1 MEAPKQTLEEKL
13 ETAAL
18 AILSGLADLPAELSF
33 HRAFDD
39 DPIEEPAVLIAAQ
52 DNGVPPDEE
61 AIEPTGN
68 RMLMLGVS
76 IKCHSDFGRAEH
88 NELTGRV
95 RDALMTSDVA
105 ARLTAEVAEFTA
117 MYFRLIENVR
127 SADGNS
133 FTSIMTA
140 EVWAAPADFE

>member
-1 MEAPKQTLEEKL
+1 MPAKQTLEEKL
-13 ETAAL
+13 ETAAES
-18 AILSGLADLPAELSF
+18 ILSALVGLPEGLGF
-33 HRAFDD
+33 HRAFDAD
-39 DPIEEPAVLIAAQ
+39 EIGELAVLISAQ
-52 DNGVPPDEE
+52 DGGVPPDE
-61 AIEPTGN
+61 ASIEPTGN
-68 RMLMLGVS
+68 RLLMLGVS